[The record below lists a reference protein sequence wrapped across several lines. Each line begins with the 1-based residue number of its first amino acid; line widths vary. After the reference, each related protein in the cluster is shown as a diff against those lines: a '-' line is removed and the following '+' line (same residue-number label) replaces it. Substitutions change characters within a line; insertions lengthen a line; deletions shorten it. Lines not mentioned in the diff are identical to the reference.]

1 MVWEFTVCYEPGGS
15 TTQGS
20 LWADQVPQL
29 ISPRVLLCFLSDCS
43 NAKTNPGRAAQSF
56 SRLGFKGLWSIG
68 HIEEGKYQGNHESFF
83 PSFFSCVTYL
93 ESWISFSFP

>member
-1 MVWEFTVCYEPGGS
+1 MGLDSDVNRNTSDGLGVHSVPGGS

-56 SRLGFKGLWSIG
+56 SRLSFKGLWSVG
-68 HIEEGKYQGNHESFF
+68 QIEEGIV
-83 PSFFSCVTYL
+83 PR
-93 ESWISFSFP
+93 